1 MLVVRVVGVL
11 CCAVLCCAAFNCYR
25 YYTFVNIVLVSF
37 FPLIVV
43 LSCSLVMQN
52 WEDGSQGGLNCTAVN
67 KETKKVVQFELEMD
81 DDVEEGEEAE
91 WDYTPGAHADLLPEY
106 LREEISF
113 PLSAAPK
120 FVTRLVDAL
129 CEDTKK

>member
-1 MLVVRVVGVL
+1 ML
-11 CCAVLCCAAFNCYR
+11 CCAVLGCCAFNFIDI
-25 YYTFVNIVLVSF
+25 THLFVNIVLVSF

>member
-1 MLVVRVVGVL
+1 
-11 CCAVLCCAAFNCYR
+11 
-25 YYTFVNIVLVSF
+25 
-37 FPLIVV
+37 
-43 LSCSLVMQN
+43 MQN

-129 CEDTKK
+129 CEDTKKWMIWGNMTMTRWQMTNWQIWGGQT